1 MNERAGQ
8 VKIATQCPLFP
19 IEERAIAWQDQI
31 TVARDYTHS
40 HSSNRKKIK
49 IISKKVEFGEN
60 QMYCQ
65 HHWLHTGGLWAQAQ
79 GPYLFCR
86 LLLSNYYTA
95 VDRNDGCY
103 YGKLC
108 KLHLTFLNMSL
119 WKNSILMSPQIGIG
133 WLGSNINPLSHF
145 LPFEP
150 NIGRWMIMKMTTTLR
165 K

>member
-1 MNERAGQ
+1 MQETTLTAIPLTGRKSKLFQKGWVWREPNVLSTSLTSYRWF
-8 VKIATQCPLFP
+8 VSTSSRPLF
-19 IEERAIAWQDQI
+19 I
-31 TVARDYTHS
+31 
-40 HSSNRKKIK
+40 
-49 IISKKVEFGEN
+49 
-60 QMYCQ
+60 
-65 HHWLHTGGLWAQAQ
+65 LQASLIQ
-79 GPYLFCR
+79 
-86 LLLSNYYTA
+86 YYTA
-95 VDRNDGCY
+95 IDRNDGCY